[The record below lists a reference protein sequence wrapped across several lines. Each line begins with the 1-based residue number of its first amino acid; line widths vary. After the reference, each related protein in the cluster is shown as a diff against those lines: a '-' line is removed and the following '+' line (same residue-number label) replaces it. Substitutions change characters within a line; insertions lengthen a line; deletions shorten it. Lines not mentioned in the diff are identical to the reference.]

1 MGRGG
6 HVTNGERRTA
16 AAEVAG
22 AGSREAGAVA
32 MQYEGDS
39 RSAVPGSRNPIA
51 VHLDYG
57 AIYAVCVCVCVCAC
71 ACACVDVRCEEL
83 NQPAALHLAQ
93 EKIMD
98 GWMDG

>member
-22 AGSREAGAVA
+22 AGSREAGAVV

-57 AIYAVCVCVCVCAC
+57 VMYAACVCVCVCVCVRVRVWMC
-71 ACACVDVRCEEL
+71 AAKSCINPLRCIL
-83 NQPAALHLAQ
+83 P
-93 EKIMD
+93 KKR
-98 GWMDG
+98 